1 VSRCLEYNL
10 VIVVTFLT
18 IIMFAPL
25 LLVNKIIVQGI
36 FVFLS
41 IIRYISVTLHTTVS
55 IALWELLLSEA
66 TFSVG

>member
-1 VSRCLEYNL
+1 MIL
-10 VIVVTFLT
+10 VITFLT

-25 LLVNKIIVQGI
+25 LIIVDNKIIVQGT

-55 IALWELLLSEA
+55 SALQELLLSEA
-66 TFSVG
+66 TVSVG